1 MNAQQLRNSILQQ
14 AIQGKL
20 VPQDPT
26 DEPASV
32 LLQRIR
38 KEKERLV
45 KEGKLKKK
53 DLESKPI
60 EEDEIPFEIPE
71 SWEWVK
77 LGDVFELRSGQD
89 FPPEKYNSNCK
100 GIPYITGAS
109 NLDGDK
115 IILNRWTETPSVI
128 APKGCLLLVCKGSG
142 VGKLCFMSIEEAH
155 IARQIQAII
164 PISENIDLSYLRI
177 VLESRISEIIN
188 QANGVIPGIAREV
201 ALSFVIPLPPL
212 AEQRRIVAKIEELM
226 PLVER
231 YGKAQQALDQLNESL
246 PSRLRQSILQ
256 EAIQGRLVPQDP
268 KEEPA
273 SELLKRIRKEKE
285 QLVKEGK
292 LKKKDLESK
301 PIEEDEIPFEI
312 PESWEWVRY
321 KDIAS
326 CELGKTKNPNEP
338 LENLCPY
345 LCSINVYWNRIDLS
359 KLKEMPFT
367 EKEKE
372 KYSIKK
378 GDMLICEGG
387 EAGRTAIWDD
397 DATIVYYQNALHR
410 VRFYSEIDPKFY
422 MYQMHIY
429 KTSGYLHDYINGET
443 IQHFVLSKLQILP
456 VPLPPLSE
464 QKRIVAKV
472 EELFGVM
479 DSLSLCHK
487 NQPLIH

>member
-1 MNAQQLRNSILQQ
+1 MIKPMNAQQLRNSILQQ

-20 VPQDPT
+20 VPQDPN

-38 KEKERLV
+38 KEKECLV

-71 SWEWVK
+71 SWKWVK

-212 AEQRRIVAKIEELM
+212 SEQRRIVAKIEELM

-246 PSRLRQSILQ
+246 PARLRQSILQ

-301 PIEEDEIPFEI
+301 PIEEDEIPFEV
-312 PESWEWVRY
+312 PEGWEWCHFGEIVNMQM
-321 KDIAS
+321 
-326 CELGKTKNPNEP
+326 GKTPPRGEAIYWEKGTDSWV
-338 LENLCPY
+338 
-345 LCSINVYWNRIDLS
+345 SISDMKDYGHIT
-359 KLKEMPFT
+359 KT
-367 EKEKE
+367 KEKVS
-372 KYSIKK
+372 KYAAENAFRKK
-378 GDMLICEGG
+378 SPVGTLIMSFKLTV
-387 EAGRTAIWDD
+387 GRTSILDIPAYHNEAIISIFPYCDLNNSFRD
-397 DATIVYYQNALHR
+397 YLFYLLPLLANLGDSKDAI
-410 VRFYSEIDPKFY
+410 KG
-422 MYQMHIY
+422 
-429 KTSGYLHDYINGET
+429 KTLNSNSLYNLLI
-443 IQHFVLSKLQILP
+443 
-456 VPLPPLSE
+456 PLPPLSE

-472 EELFGVM
+472 EELFGV
-479 DSLSLCHK
+479 
-487 NQPLIH
+487 IR

>member
-20 VPQDPT
+20 VPQDPA

-38 KEKERLV
+38 KEKEQLV

-246 PSRLRQSILQ
+246 PARLRQSILQ
-256 EAIQGRLVPQDP
+256 EAIQGSLMPQDP
-268 KEEPA
+268 KEESA

-285 QLVKEGK
+285 QLVKEKVLKAKDASVTPLQPEEISCPIPEGWVFVRLKDVCQLSDGEKQTGSQICLDAKYLRGK
-292 LKKKDLESK
+292 KTGDILES
-301 PIEEDEIPFEI
+301 
-312 PESWEWVRY
+312 
-321 KDIAS
+321 
-326 CELGKTKNPNEP
+326 GKF
-338 LENLCPY
+338 
-345 LCSINVYWNRIDLS
+345 V
-359 KLKEMPFT
+359 
-367 EKEKE
+367 
-372 KYSIKK
+372 KK
-378 GDMLICEGG
+378 GDNIILVDG
-387 EAGRTAIWDD
+387 ENSGEVFTAPIDGYMGSTFKKLWVSSELYLPYVLYIIRSYKETLRNSKKGAAIPHLNKD
-397 DATIVYYQNALHR
+397 I
-410 VRFYSEIDPKFY
+410 FYNIEVGI
-422 MYQMHIY
+422 
-429 KTSGYLHDYINGET
+429 
-443 IQHFVLSKLQILP
+443 
-456 VPLPPLSE
+456 PPLSE

-479 DSLSLCHK
+479 DFLSLCHK
-487 NQPLIH
+487 NQPLTH

>member
-20 VPQDPT
+20 VPQDPN

-38 KEKERLV
+38 KEKECLV

-71 SWEWVK
+71 SWKWVK

-177 VLESRISEIIN
+177 VLESRISEI
-188 QANGVIPGIAREV
+188 
-201 ALSFVIPLPPL
+201 
-212 AEQRRIVAKIEELM
+212 
-226 PLVER
+226 
-231 YGKAQQALDQLNESL
+231 
-246 PSRLRQSILQ
+246 
-256 EAIQGRLVPQDP
+256 
-268 KEEPA
+268 
-273 SELLKRIRKEKE
+273 
-285 QLVKEGK
+285 
-292 LKKKDLESK
+292 
-301 PIEEDEIPFEI
+301 
-312 PESWEWVRY
+312 
-321 KDIAS
+321 
-326 CELGKTKNPNEP
+326 
-338 LENLCPY
+338 
-345 LCSINVYWNRIDLS
+345 
-359 KLKEMPFT
+359 
-367 EKEKE
+367 
-372 KYSIKK
+372 
-378 GDMLICEGG
+378 
-387 EAGRTAIWDD
+387 
-397 DATIVYYQNALHR
+397 H
-410 VRFYSEIDPKFY
+410 
-422 MYQMHIY
+422 
-429 KTSGYLHDYINGET
+429 
-443 IQHFVLSKLQILP
+443 
-456 VPLPPLSE
+456 
-464 QKRIVAKV
+464 
-472 EELFGVM
+472 
-479 DSLSLCHK
+479 
-487 NQPLIH
+487 

>member
-20 VPQDPT
+20 VPQDPA

-38 KEKERLV
+38 KEKEQLV

-246 PSRLRQSILQ
+246 PARLRQSILQ
-256 EAIQGRLVPQDP
+256 EAIQGSLMPQDP
-268 KEEPA
+268 KEESA
-273 SELLKRIRKEKE
+273 SELLKRIRNEKE
-285 QLVKEGK
+285 QLVKEKVLKAKDASVTPLQPEEISCPIPEGWVFVRLKDVCQLSDGEKQTGSQTCLDAKYLRGK
-292 LKKKDLESK
+292 KTGDILES
-301 PIEEDEIPFEI
+301 
-312 PESWEWVRY
+312 
-321 KDIAS
+321 
-326 CELGKTKNPNEP
+326 GKF
-338 LENLCPY
+338 
-345 LCSINVYWNRIDLS
+345 V
-359 KLKEMPFT
+359 
-367 EKEKE
+367 
-372 KYSIKK
+372 KK
-378 GDMLICEGG
+378 GDNIILVDG
-387 EAGRTAIWDD
+387 ENSGEVFTAPIDGYMGSTFKKLWVSSELYLPYVLYIIRSYKETLRNSKKGAAIPHLNKD
-397 DATIVYYQNALHR
+397 I
-410 VRFYSEIDPKFY
+410 FYNIEVGI
-422 MYQMHIY
+422 
-429 KTSGYLHDYINGET
+429 
-443 IQHFVLSKLQILP
+443 
-456 VPLPPLSE
+456 PPLSE

-479 DSLSLCHK
+479 DFLSLCHK
-487 NQPLIH
+487 NQPLTH